1 MKGRRNIKSII
12 FFSLTL
18 IISFIFFS
26 IRNQTKF
33 QERNSKLNIRYFAIS
48 SVKVFKFKLQRKR
61 GDRHVFHYCNL
72 HNRNYPRLNHGMI
85 ASRYLYPLSTRAT
98 EYRAAIAGG
107 LGLTGLDPSCLKI

>member
-12 FFSLTL
+12 FFSFDYFVYLFL
-18 IISFIFFS
+18 
-26 IRNQTKF
+26 NTKSN
-33 QERNSKLNIRYFAIS
+33 EVSKTCNSKLNIRYFAIS

-61 GDRHVFHYCNL
+61 GNHHVFHYCNL